1 MANLLN
7 DTPGTMMFKLVLIG
21 DGAVGKTSVRRKY
34 LGKGFISSHIATIGV
49 DFAQKYVQVD
59 GTTCRLVIW
68 DLAGQTGF
76 ERVRR
81 HYYQGCSAL
90 ILVYDI
96 TNRETFDNATR
107 WLAEAFT
114 HAGEIPPTVIL
125 GNKVD
130 LRTSND
136 SSEFVLTEEG
146 QAFAKMFTEKLRIPS
161 IFYETSAKN
170 GENIQETFSHL
181 TRMMI
186 DENVKLKGKKK

>member
-1 MANLLN
+1 MAQ
-7 DTPGTMMFKLVLIG
+7 DPSGTMMFKLVLIG

-49 DFAQKYVQVD
+49 DFAQKYMQVD
-59 GTTCRLVIW
+59 GTTVRLVIW

-90 ILVYDI
+90 VLVYDI
-96 TNRETFDNATR
+96 TNRESFDNMSR
-107 WLAEAFT
+107 WLAETFKY
-114 HAGEIPPTVIL
+114 AGEIPPTAIL
-125 GNKVD
+125 ANKVD

-136 SSEFVLTEEG
+136 SSQFVLPEEG
-146 QAFAKMFTEKLRIPS
+146 QVFAKMFTEKLGIPS
-161 IFYETSAKN
+161 VFFETSAKE
-170 GENIQETFSHL
+170 GENIQESFSTL

-186 DENVKLKGKKK
+186 AEDIKRRGKKK